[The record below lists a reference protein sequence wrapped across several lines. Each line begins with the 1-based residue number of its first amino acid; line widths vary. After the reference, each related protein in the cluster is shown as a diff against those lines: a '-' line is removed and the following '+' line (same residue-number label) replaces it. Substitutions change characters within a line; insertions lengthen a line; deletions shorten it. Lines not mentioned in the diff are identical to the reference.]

1 MSNVYDCLMF
11 FAETDM
17 LELRVKELQH
27 VVDYHVVCES
37 RETHSG
43 KPKELN
49 FDKLYKRLPA
59 HLQSKMIYVVVD
71 ELSDG
76 VRDSWQREYYH
87 RSCISRG
94 LVNAQ
99 PDDLVIVS
107 DCDEIVNPDVIP
119 HIKDKAGITMDL
131 YYYNFNTRMNEFWG
145 VGASRWGLYSDV
157 NGIRTNAMGGEQLI
171 GGWHLSY
178 AGNTEFIAEKL
189 RSFMHFDYA
198 EQVGITSESISHAL
212 KNRTDLFRRAGVTL
226 SYLPTGNG
234 EHLPKTVQNDM
245 KHYRV
250 LGWLE

>member
-1 MSNVYDCLMF
+1 MPNVYDCLMF
-11 FAETDM
+11 FSEIDM

-59 HLQSKMIYVVVD
+59 HLQAKMIYVVVD

-119 HIKDKAGITMDL
+119 QIKDKAGITMDL
-131 YYYNFNTRMNEFWG
+131 YYYDVQHKAREFWG
-145 VGASRWGLYSDV
+145 VGATRWGLYQDI
-157 NGIRTNAMGGEQLI
+157 NGIRTNAMGGKQLV

-178 AGNTEFIAEKL
+178 MGDPDFIMEKL
-189 RSFMHFDYA
+189 GAFMHYDMA
-198 EQVGITSESISHAL
+198 LQQNITSEKVIQAL
-212 KNRTDLFRRAGVTL
+212 ATGKDLWNRSGFILDYVPFGD
-226 SYLPTGNG
+226 GM
-234 EHLPKTVQNDM
+234 HLPKIIRDNQ
-245 KHYRV
+245 KYYKA
-250 LGWLE
+250 LGWIK